1 MRRRS
6 QIHMLAVAAARLESD
21 HANPKLIADLQAA
34 AHHLAT
40 ARADGR
46 GHDDEEERRI
56 ERQRTL
62 FTMLP
67 DIGATERLRL
77 AMQQRA
83 YDLMWDGDCLAC
95 DALLE
100 FLPSKF
106 ADEVLD
112 GWENDQA
119 AGSVSKT
126 KFYEGIDA

>member
-83 YDLMWDGDCLAC
+83 YDLMWDGATSAC
-95 DALLE
+95 DALAE
-100 FLPSKF
+100 FLPEHEIDRMF
-106 ADEVLD
+106 DA
-112 GWENDQA
+112 WEQDQMP
-119 AGSVSKT
+119 GDHPRSE
-126 KFYEGIDA
+126 FYEGKAA